1 MILKRIL
8 KRIVQDKAKVWA
20 SVSLA
25 LVFIATGIQA
35 SKIDNNK
42 SFTSEEKQESKQTKS
57 SEGDKLNQL
66 DEQSEQDSL
75 YGIGSVSKMFTT
87 VAVMQLVENGK
98 IDLDV
103 PITTYLPEF
112 RMADERYQQITT
124 RMLLNHSS
132 GLMGS
137 TFSNNILYEDND
149 TKAHDELIQKLST
162 QRLKADP
169 GLYSTYCNDGFVLA
183 EIIVERVSGQS
194 FTDYLQEHI
203 FNPLEMKHSGT
214 PINELNS
221 PFQVAT
227 YFDQSTLFGA
237 EYCNVIGTGG
247 ILSTAEDLCK
257 FGTTFVR
264 DHNALLSNE
273 SLEEMCLPVSKQSQ
287 YGYIE
292 EGSLDQYGLGWDSVA
307 AYPFNGHG
315 ITALLKGGDVL
326 KQHGMLM
333 VLPEENISISV
344 LSSGGN
350 STFNELLAQELATIA
365 LEEKGIVFE
374 DEASTSTKIE
384 DLTQIEHS
392 IPEEYLN
399 YAGEYANVA
408 GIYRISFPNQEYLQ
422 IESCDTEIP
431 RVQTYHYTKED
442 MFVADDHQYINTEGI
457 VSPSGLQSGNT
468 TLKFKTE
475 ADGKQYLCIDT
486 RLNYAEVGES
496 RLIDLFA
503 EKMEP
508 NTLTSSVQKAWE
520 ERDGKKYYLVSEK
533 YSSGFWTMN
542 PMLRLKLSTVEV
554 GYINASGRMGTTK
567 ITDENRAEA
576 FITLPGAM
584 GRDLNDL
591 SMIQRAEGEC
601 LYLEDASLYYIEET
615 QIPDLDLGVSNIT
628 LKEAGAKW
636 YNIGDNAKGKTI
648 FLKPSKQMAVYIYDE
663 YDECIYSSYMK
674 NRGNKV
680 ILPKQGKM
688 VVVGEA
694 GSQLEIQMS

>member
-1 MILKRIL
+1 MLRKIAEN
-8 KRIVQDKAKVWA
+8 KARAWIGI
-20 SVSLA
+20 SLA
-25 LVFIATGIQA
+25 LIFTTTGIQA
-35 SKIDNNK
+35 SKVNNT
-42 SFTSEEKQESKQTKS
+42 SFTDEAKQESKQSKA
-57 SEGDKLNQL
+57 SEGSKLNQL
-66 DEQSEQDSL
+66 DKYSEKEDSL
-75 YGIGSVSKMFTT
+75 YSIGSVSKMFTT

-112 RMADERYQQITT
+112 YMADERYKQITT

-149 TKAHDELIQKLST
+149 TKAHNELIKKLST

-183 EIIVERVSGQS
+183 EIIVERVSGES

-307 AYPFNGHG
+307 AYPFNRHG
-315 ITALLKGGDVL
+315 ITALLKGGDIL

-365 LEEKGIVFE
+365 LEEQGIVFE
-374 DEASTSTKIE
+374 GEASTSTKIE

-399 YAGEYANVA
+399 YAGEYANVS

-475 ADGKQYLCIDT
+475 ADGKQYLSIDT

-508 NTLTSSVQKAWE
+508 NTLTASVQKAWE
-520 ERDGKKYYLVSEK
+520 ERDGKKYYLISEK

-542 PMLRLKLSTVEV
+542 PILKLKLSTVKS

-615 QIPDLDLGVSNIT
+615 QIPDLEVSNIV
-628 LKEAGAKW
+628 LKEAGVKW
-636 YNIGDNAKGKTI
+636 YNIGDSAKGKTI
-648 FLKPSKQMAVYIYDE
+648 FLKPSEQMAVYIYDE

>member
-8 KRIVQDKAKVWA
+8 KRIVQDKAKAWA

-25 LVFIATGIQA
+25 LVFAATGIQA

-42 SFTSEEKQESKQTKS
+42 SFTSEERQESKQTKS
-57 SEGDKLNQL
+57 SQGDKVNQL
-66 DEQSEQDSL
+66 DEQSEEDSL
-75 YGIGSVSKMFTT
+75 YSIGSVSKMFTT

-112 RMADERYQQITT
+112 RMADERYRQITT

-149 TKAHDELIQKLST
+149 TKAHNELIQKLST

-214 PINELNS
+214 PINKLNN

-257 FGTTFVR
+257 FGATFVR

-307 AYPFNGHG
+307 AYRFSKHG
-315 ITALLKGGDVL
+315 ITALLKGGDIVQ
-326 KQHGMLM
+326 QHGMLM

-365 LEEKGIVFE
+365 LEEQGIIFE
-374 DEASTSTKIE
+374 DEELTSTKIG
-384 DLTQIEHS
+384 DLTETEQS
-392 IPEEYLN
+392 IPEEYLS
-399 YAGEYANVA
+399 YAGEYANVS
-408 GIYRISFPNQEYLQ
+408 GIYRISFPNQQYLQ

-442 MFVADDHQYINTEGI
+442 MFVADDHQYISTAGI
-457 VSPSGLQSGNT
+457 VSPSALQSGKT
-468 TLKFKTE
+468 TLTFKTE

-486 RLNYAEVGES
+486 YLKHAEVGES
-496 RLIDLFA
+496 RLVDLFA

-508 NTLTSSVQKAWE
+508 NTLTASVQKAWE
-520 ERDGKKYYLVSEK
+520 ERNGKKYYLVSEK

-542 PMLRLKLSTVEV
+542 PMLRLKLSTVKA
-554 GYINASGRMGTTK
+554 GYINASGRIGTTK

-576 FITLPGAM
+576 FITLPGGM

-591 SMIQRAEGEC
+591 SMIQRAEGEY
-601 LYLEDASLYYIEET
+601 LYLEDASLCYIEET
-615 QIPDLDLGVSNIT
+615 QIPDLDLETSNIT
-628 LKEAGAKW
+628 LKEASAKW

-648 FLKPSKQMAVYIYDE
+648 FLKPSNQMAVYIYDE

-694 GSQLEIQMS
+694 GSQLQMQAS

>member
-8 KRIVQDKAKVWA
+8 KRIVQDKAKAWA

-25 LVFIATGIQA
+25 LVFAATGIQA

-42 SFTSEEKQESKQTKS
+42 SFTSEERQESKQTKS
-57 SEGDKLNQL
+57 SQGDKVNQL
-66 DEQSEQDSL
+66 DEQSEEDSL
-75 YGIGSVSKMFTT
+75 YSIGSVSKMFTT

-112 RMADERYQQITT
+112 RMADERYRQITT

-149 TKAHDELIQKLST
+149 TKAHNELIQKLST

-214 PINELNS
+214 PINKLNN

-257 FGTTFVR
+257 FGATFVR

-307 AYPFNGHG
+307 AYRFSKHG
-315 ITALLKGGDVL
+315 ITALLKGGDIVQ
-326 KQHGMLM
+326 QHGMLM

-365 LEEKGIVFE
+365 LEEQGIIFE
-374 DEASTSTKIE
+374 DEELTSTKIG
-384 DLTQIEHS
+384 DLTETEQS
-392 IPEEYLN
+392 IPEEYLS
-399 YAGEYANVA
+399 YAGEYANVS
-408 GIYRISFPNQEYLQ
+408 GIYRISFPNQQYLQ

-442 MFVADDHQYINTEGI
+442 IFVADDHQYISTAGI
-457 VSPSGLQSGNT
+457 VSPSALQSGKT
-468 TLKFKTE
+468 TLTFKTE

-486 RLNYAEVGES
+486 YLKHAEVGES
-496 RLIDLFA
+496 RLVDLFA

-508 NTLTSSVQKAWE
+508 NTLTASVQKAWE
-520 ERDGKKYYLVSEK
+520 ERNGKKYYLVSEK

-542 PMLRLKLSTVEV
+542 PMLRLKLSTVKA
-554 GYINASGRMGTTK
+554 GYINASGRIGTTK

-576 FITLPGAM
+576 FITLPGGM

-591 SMIQRAEGEC
+591 SMIQRAEGEY
-601 LYLEDASLYYIEET
+601 LYLEDASLCYIEET
-615 QIPDLDLGVSNIT
+615 QIPDLDLETSNIT
-628 LKEAGAKW
+628 LKEASAKW

-648 FLKPSKQMAVYIYDE
+648 FLKPSNQMAVYIYDE

-694 GSQLEIQMS
+694 GSQLQMQAS